1 MAYIDNQ
8 LKSFKDMIEDAIIT
22 GGVAGKTSCIRS
34 SALINLIH
42 DAVKWELIEHS
53 VRKENIRPPFG
64 KTKPEIRM
72 AGLLRTRM
80 YVCCQAE

>member
-42 DAVKWELIEHS
+42 DAVKWELIEHY
-53 VRKENIRPPFG
+53 VFRRIRTYILGGNHGTHPCQDRCGCTPC
-64 KTKPEIRM
+64 P
-72 AGLLRTRM
+72 LQRTL
-80 YVCCQAE
+80 